1 MPQLAVVSFPAL
13 ADEDRR
19 WVESIRAKHDPQAGR
34 LAAHFTLVFPVEA
47 PTAAIATEV
56 TSVARS
62 VAPIQFVV
70 RYAMAARDADGR
82 GGHVFLVADE
92 GAAEIVSM
100 HNLLYAGQLKPHLRT
115 DIPFVPHITVAGNQN
130 FGACQ
135 ALAEEIDDEL
145 RTLRGSLDSLEVLDV
160 GGATIASAGRFVLNG
175 G

>member
-92 GAAEIVSM
+92 GAAEIVAV
-100 HNLLYAGQLKPHLRT
+100 HNLLYAGRLKPHLRT

>member
-47 PTAAIATEV
+47 ATAAIAAEV
-56 TSVARS
+56 TAVARS
-62 VAPIQFVV
+62 IAPIPFVV
-70 RYAMAARDADGR
+70 RYAMAARDASGR

-100 HNLLYAGQLKPHLRT
+100 HNRLYAGGLKRHLRA
-115 DIPFVPHITVAGNQN
+115 DIPFVPHITVAGNQD
-130 FGACQ
+130 FAVCQ
-135 ALAEEIDDEL
+135 TLAEEIDDEL

-160 GGATIASAGRFVLNG
+160 GAATIASAGRFVLG
-175 G
+175 RS